1 MEGPKG
7 GRRSFTLRA
16 VLALLGGATISIWG
30 CREGAPTS
38 GAVVGPAPTLPPPT
52 PTPTPVAD
60 ETGVFLANHGH
71 EALIAGAALVA
82 GNAVRLDIRGT
93 ANHPHT
99 LELSAEEIVAIAA
112 GLRVGKES
120 SEEKGHTHYVIFN

>member
-1 MEGPKG
+1 MQLAYQGIPLGSPTTRRRPTPAAPSRARHGPG
-7 GRRSFTLRA
+7 GLRA
-16 VLALLGGATISIWG
+16 LDGHA
-30 CREGAPTS
+30 REAS
-38 GAVVGPAPTLPPPT
+38 
-52 PTPTPVAD
+52 AD